1 MHIHILSKK
10 LLMIFTLMACLGLV
24 TQSSALTLSFPELT
38 GGLEG
43 GQFAEPNFNYPGG
56 RSFDFVIP
64 ENVTSIEDMV
74 FVLSGNWHTGEM
86 TCSDSFGGHN
96 VSPFLPP
103 ISIFITSDAFPGD
116 YFHSS
121 ISMVEGSF
129 ENLTGTFESSYPP
142 GVLEFNDLL
151 GADLHAEVFIDWVM
165 ILICYFSIDSYGIL
179 DDVEL
184 HLTGTVPTV
193 ASSWGNVKSLYR

>member
-1 MHIHILSKK
+1 MRYYIFSKRNFVTFVV
-10 LLMIFTLMACLGLV
+10 LALLGLV
-24 TQSSALTLSFPELT
+24 TPSSALTLSFPELA
-38 GGLEG
+38 GGLEIG
-43 GQFAEPNFNYPGG
+43 PFVEPDFSYPGM
-56 RSFDFVIP
+56 REFDFVIP

-74 FVLSGNWHTGEM
+74 FVLSGNWHTGEI
-86 TCSDSFGGHN
+86 TCSDSFGGHT

-129 ENLTGTFESSYPP
+129 ESLTGEFTSSYPP

-151 GADLHAEVFIDWVM
+151 GADLHAELFIDWGL
-165 ILICYFSIDSYGIL
+165 ILICSFTIDSYGIL
-179 DDVEL
+179 DQVEL
-184 HLTGTVPTV
+184 QLTGTVPTEG
-193 ASSWGNVKSLYR
+193 SSWGEIKSLYR